1 MTWLECKNAIRDL
14 GFEEDSTMHDYQSI
28 VINAVNRA
36 INIIYYTVVI
46 ANYQWFVTVLEDEPD
61 EPNIITSQT
70 NDSEVIALP
79 NNVVQLV
86 PLLAS
91 YYVWLDDDTVKATVY
106 KNEYE
111 DYKDSL
117 INTMLKPKLKW
128 AKDKGVVL

>member
-46 ANYQWFVTVLEDEPD
+46 ANYQWFVTVLQDEPD
-61 EPNIITSQT
+61 EPNIITAQT

-111 DYKDSL
+111 DYKESL
-117 INTMLKPKLKW
+117 INTMLKPTLKW

>member
-46 ANYQWFVTVLEDEPD
+46 ANYQWFVTVLQDEPD
-61 EPNIITSQT
+61 EPNIITAQT

-117 INTMLKPKLKW
+117 INTMLKPTLKW